1 MIIDSSEKYVNSF
14 NQYWDEFSK
23 KINMSKAQADMLYAV
38 VLNAYT
44 EPQRHYHTLQH
55 IVECLDLFHQVKA
68 QLDDPNAVELA
79 IWFHDVVYNPQA
91 KDNEEQSAQL
101 MLNLCQG
108 ILTKS
113 VIEKVYSWII
123 ATQQHQ
129 PSQQRDLNYLLD
141 IDLAILGSSAAR
153 FFQYEQQIQLEYA
166 WVSKE
171 IYQVK
176 RAEVLLHFYDM
187 QPLYQTEYFR
197 MYFEENAKINLSQA
211 LSSI

>member
-14 NQYWDEFSK
+14 NQYWDAFIN

-38 VLNAYT
+38 LLNAYT
-44 EPQRHYHTLQH
+44 EPQRYYHTLQH

-68 QLDDPNAVELA
+68 WLDDPDAVELA

-91 KDNEEQSAQL
+91 KDNEELSAQR
-101 MLNLCQG
+101 MQKLCQG
-108 ILTKS
+108 ILTES
-113 VIEKVYSWII
+113 VIEKVYSWIL
-123 ATQQHQ
+123 ATRQHQ
-129 PSQQRDLNYLLD
+129 PSQQQDLNYLLD
-141 IDLAILGSSAAR
+141 IDLAILGSSATR
-153 FFQYEQQIQLEYA
+153 FLEYEQQIQCEYA

-171 IYQVK
+171 IYRVK
-176 RAEVLLHFYDM
+176 RAEVLLHFYHM

-197 MYFEENAKINLSQA
+197 TYFEENAKINLSKA